1 MATAQ
6 AILNAQVQSMYSML
20 ATVSTQPCD
29 VALCWSTQPLTLS
42 RHSRMS
48 LLALGT
54 RAGTVLLLR
63 LQAER
68 MRVVASVPVA
78 NAWITGL
85 AWTKWTRGSA
95 EGTVTAQ
102 LACALPSGRIV
113 LLNVSQ
119 TCDSANC
126 ATDPVLKAAV
136 SDEKPYRD
144 DRRGITSM
152 EWVDIDGQGD
162 KSSVFHASVL
172 L

>member
-1 MATAQ
+1 
-6 AILNAQVQSMYSML
+6 
-20 ATVSTQPCD
+20 
-29 VALCWSTQPLTLS
+29 
-42 RHSRMS
+42 MS

-63 LQAER
+63 LQAGGLK
-68 MRVVASVPVA
+68 VVASAPVA
-78 NAWITGL
+78 STWITGL
-85 AWTKWTRGSA
+85 AWTKWTRGLA
-95 EGTVTAQ
+95 EGTATAQ

-119 TCDSANC
+119 TWGSAEY
-126 ATDPVLKAAV
+126 AVDPVLETAV
-136 SDEKPYRD
+136 ADERPYRD

-162 KSSVFHASVL
+162 QPSVCHAFVL